1 MSSVSGSPT
10 DPRTEYFPGAN
21 PHPVLRIDD
30 DGRLIYANPA
40 AAPLLKE
47 FGVRVGEPFPPAW
60 CSRLRQ
66 TSEAVELRVGA
77 RTFELLPVHLAELG
91 FTNVYGTDVT
101 AARAIVKFPD
111 QNPNPVFRISW
122 DGDIVYVNLAAE
134 DLMRGIGGAV
144 GGRLP
149 SDLRDR
155 LLDAIRTGRH
165 ERVDIESGGRAYD
178 LLAVDVP
185 EFEFINVY
193 GTDVTAV
200 RELEFAH
207 RENTRLLLN
216 ILPEPIAD
224 RLRRGE
230 QLIAD
235 RHDDVSLLFAD
246 IVGFTGMSSAMD
258 PAELVTTLNDVFRVF
273 DGLVDGSGVEKVK
286 TIGDAYMIVGG
297 MPVWQPDHLERMA
310 SLALRLVDQ
319 VGRHAA
325 ARGLDLRFRIGMHT
339 GPVVAGV
346 IGTKKFIYD
355 VWGDTV
361 NVASRMES
369 TGEPSRIQVSGAV
382 ESRLRGR
389 FDLVERGVVDVKGKG
404 PMTTYFLVGET
415 AGAVG

>member
-1 MSSVSGSPT
+1 MSSLSGSPA

-21 PHPVLRIDD
+21 PHPVMRIDD
-30 DGRLIYANPA
+30 DGILIYANDA
-40 AAPLLKE
+40 SAPLLAE
-47 FGVRVGEPFPPAW
+47 LAVTVGQPFPPDW
-60 CSRLRQ
+60 YTRLREG
-66 TSEAVELRVGA
+66 SDAVELRVGA

-122 DGDIVYVNLAAE
+122 EGDVVYVNPAAE
-134 DLMRGIGGAV
+134 DLMTGIGGAV
-144 GGRLP
+144 GRQMPAELRERLFEVVRNG
-149 SDLRDR
+149 RDR
-155 LLDAIRTGRH
+155 
-165 ERVDIESGGRAYD
+165 RVDVVSAGRAYD
-178 LLAVDVP
+178 LLPVDVP
-185 EFEFINVY
+185 EFGFINVY

-200 RELEFAH
+200 RELEVAH
-207 RENTRLLLN
+207 RENMRLLLN

-230 QLIAD
+230 SLIAD

-246 IVGFTGMSSAMD
+246 IAGFTGISSNMD
-258 PAELVTTLNDVFRVF
+258 AAELVTTLNDVFSVF
-273 DGLVDGSGVEKVK
+273 DGLVDISGLEKIK

-297 MPVWQPDHLERMA
+297 MPDWQPDHLERMA
-310 SLALRLVDQ
+310 SLALRLADE
-319 VGRHAA
+319 VGRHEA
-325 ARGLDLRFRIGMHT
+325 ARRLDIQFRIGIHT

-369 TGEPSRIQVSGAV
+369 TGEPGRIQVSGAV
-382 ESRLRGR
+382 ESRLRNR
-389 FDLVERGVVDVKGKG
+389 FEFESRGVVDVKGKG
-404 PMTTYFLVGET
+404 PMTTYYLVGES
-415 AGAVG
+415 AGATA